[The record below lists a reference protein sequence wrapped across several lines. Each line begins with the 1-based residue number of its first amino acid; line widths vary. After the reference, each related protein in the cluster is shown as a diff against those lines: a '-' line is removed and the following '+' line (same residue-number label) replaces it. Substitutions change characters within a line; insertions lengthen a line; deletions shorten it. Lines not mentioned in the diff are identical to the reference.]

1 MRKFFKIITF
11 SFAFLSAAIFP
22 PVLFAAT
29 ISFNPDSG
37 TFGAGKTFN
46 VSLSVDGGGQAV
58 NAAEA
63 NITFDKSIL
72 SVQSVSKDG
81 SAFGMW
87 PVEPVFD
94 NAKGTISLGGGT
106 ATAFSGKKN
115 ILTIV
120 FKGSKEGDAQIAVAS
135 GNITAAD
142 GKGTDILAPDG
153 KKTATFTI
161 GKAETTT
168 TAPPPPPS
176 GTTPSS
182 GNISLPAIPII
193 ASATHPDPEKWYKE
207 NTAVFK
213 WTVPR
218 DVDNVRITLD
228 DSPRSVPSLSNTPPI
243 FEKEFKDIA
252 DGTKYFHVMFHNKSG
267 WGTPAHRQ
275 VLIDK
280 TPPEKFTIES
290 RSDSPSPGDTSL
302 VFLVTDKSSGI
313 DYYEMSIA
321 GASSTR
327 ILADEVSSKGEYKLD
342 KLPEGDHKV
351 KIRAFDKV
359 GNMTEAETTFT
370 VAKPV
375 AVVAP
380 AGEVVVAPPAS
391 TLPYWVS
398 LVFVA
403 LCVFL
408 SGILFSERRKFARE
422 KEQIKSEADEAGDKT
437 GKVFSALRDEVE
449 EQIRAL
455 SAKPNL
461 SDFEREILERIK
473 EALDMSE
480 EIIDKEIEDVRKLLR

>member
-1 MRKFFKIITF
+1 MRKFFKITTC

-22 PVLFAAT
+22 SALFAAT

-37 TFGAGKTFN
+37 TFGSGKTFN
-46 VSLSVDGGGQAV
+46 VSLAVDGGGQAV

-63 NITFDKSIL
+63 NITFDKTIL

-81 SAFGMW
+81 SAFSMW

-106 ATAFSGKKN
+106 AAAFSGKKN

-120 FKGSKEGDAQIAVAS
+120 FKGLKEGDAQVAVTS

-142 GKGTDILAPDG
+142 GKGTDVLAPDG

-161 GKAETTT
+161 GKAETATV
-168 TAPPPPPS
+168 PPPPSS

-182 GNISLPAIPII
+182 GSVSLPAIPVIT
-193 ASATHPDPEKWYKE
+193 SETHPDPEKWYKE
-207 NTAVFK
+207 NAAIFK

-243 FEKEFKDIA
+243 FEKEFKDIT

-290 RSDSPSPGDTSL
+290 RADTPSSGDTSL

-327 ILADEVSSKGEYKLD
+327 ILASDVSSKGEYKLD
-342 KLPEGDHKV
+342 KLSEGDYSV

-359 GNMTEAETTFT
+359 GNMAEAEATFT

-375 AVVAP
+375 AVAAP

-398 LVFVA
+398 LIFVA
-403 LCVFL
+403 LSVFL
-408 SGILFSERRKFARE
+408 SGVLFSERRKFARE
-422 KEQIKSEADEAGDKT
+422 KEQIKSEADEAGDKM
-437 GKVFSALRDEVE
+437 GKVFSALRDEME

-461 SDFEREILERIK
+461 SDFEREVLERIK